1 MLKGLDLI
9 PGNFMFRRRT
19 PLTRLSQ
26 IRSVIW
32 PERGFRRLFAYLFQ
46 RVVRLPGTPAS
57 IAIGVASG
65 VAASFLPF
73 IGLHFLIAALVA
85 ILLRGNVLASAI
97 GTFFG
102 NPWTFLFIWLS
113 DYRLG
118 VWLLQHSGH
127 SDQFVALNLPQLADI
142 MTMLLHFFT
151 FSGGVD
157 WQQVAGPF
165 EQVFLPMTIGG
176 TVLAIVSWFVTF
188 VICNYIL
195 IGWRAHRAKR
205 LENKPE
211 VKKIIKTLVNDDLVS
226 KRNKPE

>member
-1 MLKGLDLI
+1 
-9 PGNFMFRRRT
+9 MFRRRI

-46 RVVRLPGTPAS
+46 RVVRLPGSSGS

-73 IGLHFLIAALVA
+73 IGLHFLIAALLA
-85 ILLRGNVLASAI
+85 LLLRGNVLASVI

-102 NPWTFLFIWLS
+102 NPWTFLFIWVL

-118 VWLLQHSGH
+118 LWLLQRSGYG
-127 SDQFVALNLPQLADI
+127 DQFFALDLEQVVAVMAIFTQ
-142 MTMLLHFFT
+142 FFT

-157 WQQVAGPF
+157 WQQVAEPF

-176 TVLAIVSWFVTF
+176 TVLAVLAWFVAF
-188 VICNYIL
+188 VLCYYSL
-195 IGWRAHRAKR
+195 EWWRAHRTKR
-205 LENKPE
+205 LAKASRLMKSR
-211 VKKIIKTLVNDDLVS
+211 KKTGQ
-226 KRNKPE
+226 

>member
-1 MLKGLDLI
+1 
-9 PGNFMFRRRT
+9 MFRRRT
-19 PLTRLSQ
+19 PLTRLRQ
-26 IRSVIW
+26 IRSVVW

-46 RVVRLPGTPAS
+46 RVVRLPGTSAS

-73 IGLHFLIAALVA
+73 VGLHFLIAALLA

-102 NPWTFLFIWLS
+102 NPWTFLFIWVS

-118 VWLLQHSGH
+118 VWLLKQSGH
-127 SDQFVALNLPQLADI
+127 GDQFVALNLQQLADI
-142 MTMLLHFFT
+142 MTIFMHFFT
-151 FSGGVD
+151 FSGDVD

-176 TVLAIVSWFVTF
+176 TVLAILSWLVAFVF
-188 VICNYIL
+188 CYYSLV
-195 IGWRAHRAKR
+195 GWRAHRAKR
-205 LENKPE
+205 LANGSK
-211 VKKIIKTLVNDDLVS
+211 VARNRKKTGQ
-226 KRNKPE
+226 

>member
-1 MLKGLDLI
+1 
-9 PGNFMFRRRT
+9 MFRRRT
-19 PLTRLSQ
+19 PLTRLRQ

-46 RVVRLPGTPAS
+46 RVVRLPGTSGS

-73 IGLHFLIAALVA
+73 IGLHFLIAALLA
-85 ILLRGNVLASAI
+85 LLLRGNVLASAI

-102 NPWTFLFIWLS
+102 NPWTFLFIWVS

-118 VWLLQHSGH
+118 LWLLKQSGH
-127 SDQFVALNLPQLADI
+127 GDQFVALNLQQLAEV
-142 MTMLLHFFT
+142 MTVFMHFFT

-176 TVLAIVSWFVTF
+176 TVLAIVSWVVAFVLCYYSF
-188 VICNYIL
+188 EW
-195 IGWRAHRAKR
+195 WRAHHAKR
-205 LENKPE
+205 LANASKL
-211 VKKIIKTLVNDDLVS
+211 VKSRKKTGQ
-226 KRNKPE
+226 

>member
-1 MLKGLDLI
+1 
-9 PGNFMFRRRT
+9 MFRRRI
-19 PLTRLSQ
+19 PLTRLRQ

-46 RVVRLPGTPAS
+46 RVVRLPGTSGS

-73 IGLHFLIAALVA
+73 IGLHFLIAALLA
-85 ILLRGNVLASAI
+85 LLLRGNVLASAI

-102 NPWTFLFIWLS
+102 NPWTFLFIWVS

-118 VWLLQHSGH
+118 LWLLQQSGH
-127 SDQFVALNLPQLADI
+127 GDQFVALNLQQLAEV
-142 MTMLLHFFT
+142 MTVFMHFFT

-176 TVLAIVSWFVTF
+176 TVLAIVSWVVAFVLCYYSF
-188 VICNYIL
+188 EW
-195 IGWRAHRAKR
+195 WRAHRAKR
-205 LENKPE
+205 LANASKL
-211 VKKIIKTLVNDDLVS
+211 VKSRKKTGQ
-226 KRNKPE
+226 

>member
-1 MLKGLDLI
+1 
-9 PGNFMFRRRT
+9 MFRRRT
-19 PLTRLSQ
+19 PLTRLRQ
-26 IRSVIW
+26 IRSVVW

-46 RVVRLPGTPAS
+46 RVVRLPGTSAS

-73 IGLHFLIAALVA
+73 VGLHFLIAALLA

-102 NPWTFLFIWLS
+102 NPWTFLFIWVS

-118 VWLLQHSGH
+118 VWLLQQSGYG
-127 SDQFVALNLPQLADI
+127 DQYVAFNLQQLADV
-142 MTMLLHFFT
+142 MTIFVHFFT
-151 FSGGVD
+151 FSGDVD

-176 TVLAIVSWFVTF
+176 TVLATLSWPVAFVLCYYSL
-188 VICNYIL
+188 V
-195 IGWRAHRAKR
+195 GWRSHRSRR
-205 LENKPE
+205 LGNGSKVAINRKKPGQ
-211 VKKIIKTLVNDDLVS
+211 
-226 KRNKPE
+226 

>member
-1 MLKGLDLI
+1 
-9 PGNFMFRRRT
+9 MFRRRT

-26 IRSVIW
+26 IRSVVW

-46 RVVRLPGTPAS
+46 RVVRLPGASAS

-73 IGLHFLIAALVA
+73 IGLHFLIAAMLA
-85 ILLRGNVLASAI
+85 LLLRGNLIASAI

-102 NPWTFLFIWLS
+102 NPWTFLFIWVS

-118 VWLLQHSGH
+118 LWLLQQSGYG
-127 SDQFVALNLPQLADI
+127 DQFPALNLQQLGDV
-142 MTMLLHFFT
+142 MTIFIHFVT

-157 WQQVAGPF
+157 WQRVAEPF

-176 TVLAIVSWFVTF
+176 TVLAVLSWFAAF
-188 VICNYIL
+188 VLCYYAVEW
-195 IGWRAHRAKR
+195 WRAHRAKR
-205 LENKPE
+205 LANASKL
-211 VKKIIKTLVNDDLVS
+211 VKSRKKTS
-226 KRNKPE
+226 EKWP

>member
-1 MLKGLDLI
+1 
-9 PGNFMFRRRT
+9 MFRRRT
-19 PLTRLSQ
+19 PLTRLRQ

-46 RVVRLPGTPAS
+46 RVVRLPGTSGS

-73 IGLHFLIAALVA
+73 IGLHFLIAALLA
-85 ILLRGNVLASAI
+85 LLLRGNVLASAI

-102 NPWTFLFIWLS
+102 NPWTFLFIWVS

-118 VWLLQHSGH
+118 LWLLQQSGH
-127 SDQFVALNLPQLADI
+127 GDQFVALNLQQLAEV
-142 MTMLLHFFT
+142 MTVFMHFFT

-176 TVLAIVSWFVTF
+176 TVLAILSWFVAF
-188 VICNYIL
+188 VLCYYSFEW
-195 IGWRAHRAKR
+195 WRAHRAKR
-205 LENKPE
+205 LANASKL
-211 VKKIIKTLVNDDLVS
+211 VKSWKKTGQ
-226 KRNKPE
+226 

>member
-1 MLKGLDLI
+1 
-9 PGNFMFRRRT
+9 MFRRRT
-19 PLTRLSQ
+19 PLTRLRQ

-46 RVVRLPGTPAS
+46 RVVRLPGTSGS

-73 IGLHFLIAALVA
+73 IGLHFLIAALLA
-85 ILLRGNVLASAI
+85 LLLRGNVLASAI

-102 NPWTFLFIWLS
+102 NPWTFLFIWVS

-118 VWLLQHSGH
+118 LWLLKQSGH
-127 SDQFVALNLPQLADI
+127 GDQFVALNLQQLAEV
-142 MTMLLHFFT
+142 MTVFMHFFT

-176 TVLAIVSWFVTF
+176 TVLAIVSWVVAFVLCYYSF
-188 VICNYIL
+188 EW
-195 IGWRAHRAKR
+195 WRAHRAKR
-205 LENKPE
+205 LANASKL
-211 VKKIIKTLVNDDLVS
+211 VKSRKKTGQ
-226 KRNKPE
+226 

>member
-1 MLKGLDLI
+1 
-9 PGNFMFRRRT
+9 MFRRRT

-26 IRSVIW
+26 IRSVVW

-46 RVVRLPGTPAS
+46 RVVRLPGTSGS

-73 IGLHFLIAALVA
+73 IGLHFLIAALLA
-85 ILLRGNVLASAI
+85 LLLRGNVLASAI

-102 NPWTFLFIWLS
+102 NPWTFLFIWVS

-118 VWLLQHSGH
+118 LWLLQQSGH
-127 SDQFVALNLPQLADI
+127 GDQFPALNLQQLADV
-142 MTMLLHFFT
+142 MTIFIRFFT

-157 WQQVAGPF
+157 RQQLAEPF

-176 TVLAIVSWFVTF
+176 TVLGILSWFVAF
-188 VICNYIL
+188 VLCYYSFEW
-195 IGWRAHRAKR
+195 WRAHRAKR
-205 LENKPE
+205 LANASKL
-211 VKKIIKTLVNDDLVS
+211 VKSRKKTGQ
-226 KRNKPE
+226 